1 MTLPYRAHR
10 LVAAA
15 RYQPEPPPPP
25 PPSPLPPSLPPEEPS
40 LELGAVAAAVIAE
53 ARPVPNPELK
63 SETSQWL
70 QVWLPSY
77 QSGWYSVC
85 AAASEATKQE
95 AAGAGD
101 RQPDH
106 QEWHADRG
114 RNPAAAAARSD

>member
-25 PPSPLPPSLPPEEPS
+25 PPSALPPSLPPEEPS

-53 ARPVPNPELK
+53 ARPVPKPELK

-101 RQPDH
+101 RQPVHPD
-106 QEWHADRG
+106 WHADRG